1 MGPDP
6 AVAATRLAVRRL
18 GLAPGTVVVAV
29 SGGADSLALL
39 AATLFEAREGGWNV
53 VGATVDHGLQDG
65 SAEHAASVVKQ
76 MGALGV
82 QETLTAT
89 VTVEPNGQGI
99 EAAAREARYAV
110 LGEVAERFSAQAVL
124 LGHTL
129 DDQAETV
136 LMGLTRG
143 SGGRSI
149 AGMRRAFGVYRRPF
163 LDVTRAQTEAACRAE
178 GIEWWTD
185 PHNSDPRFLRS
196 RVRHTVMPVLEAQLG
211 PGVAQTLAG
220 TGDLLREDLES
231 LDQIAED
238 SMVGSAAL
246 KKLRGF
252 PPAIRSRVLR
262 MAALEAGAPASEL
275 FRVHVDALTD
285 LVLDPRGREVQL
297 PGLVT
302 AYCDGDSLR
311 FRKTLVTE

>member
-1 MGPDP
+1 M
-6 AVAATRLAVRRL
+6 
-18 GLAPGTVVVAV
+18 VAV

-39 AATLFEAREGGWNV
+39 SATLFESREAGWNV
-53 VGATVDHGLQDG
+53 VAATVDHGLQDG

-76 MGALGV
+76 TAALGV
-82 QETLTAT
+82 HETLSAS
-89 VTVEPNGQGI
+89 VSVVPDGQGI

-110 LGEVAERFSAQAVL
+110 LGEIAERFNAQAVL

-149 AGMRRAFGVYRRPF
+149 AGMRRSFGVYRRPF

-185 PHNSDPRFLRS
+185 PHNSDPRFLRA
-196 RVRHTVMPVLEAQLG
+196 RVRHTVMPMLEEQLG

-262 MAALEAGAPASEL
+262 MAALEAGAPSSEL

-285 LVLDPRGREVQL
+285 LVLDPRGREIQL

-302 AYCDGDSLR
+302 AFCDGDSLR
-311 FRKTLVTE
+311 FRRTAVTE

>member
-39 AATLFEAREGGWNV
+39 AATLFESREAGWNV
-53 VGATVDHGLQDG
+53 VAATVDHGLQDG
-65 SAEHAASVVKQ
+65 SAEHAAGVVKQ
-76 MGALGV
+76 TAALGV
-82 QETLTAT
+82 HETLSAT
-89 VTVEPNGQGI
+89 VSVVPDGQGI

-110 LGEVAERFSAQAVL
+110 LGEIAERFTAQAVL

-149 AGMRRAFGVYRRPF
+149 AGMRRAFGVFRRPF

-196 RVRHTVMPVLEAQLG
+196 RVRHTVMPMLEEQLG
-211 PGVAQTLAG
+211 PGVAQTLAS

-262 MAALEAGAPASEL
+262 MAALEAGAPSSEL
-275 FRVHVDALTD
+275 FRVHVDALVD
-285 LVLDPRGREVQL
+285 LVLDPRGREIQL

-302 AYCDGDSLR
+302 AFCDGDSLKFKR
-311 FRKTLVTE
+311 TLVTE